1 MHYRFY
7 ILDRAGAFVDVADA
21 LCASDDAACLA
32 AEVQLGRAPAVQV
45 WQQARFIGQLE
56 RRQAA

>member
-7 ILDRAGAFVDVADA
+7 ILDEVGGFVDVADVH
-21 LCASDDAACLA
+21 CPSDEAARRA
-32 AEVQLGRAPAVQV
+32 AERQLGQAPAIEV
-45 WQQARFIGQLE
+45 WQQVRFVGRVE